1 MPADAF
7 IQCRVTPQMKELVR
21 ELALREQV
29 TESALVKRLLA
40 VIVRTS
46 TSTPLPRVER
56 SDQTNREARLYV
68 RLDPEDRMMLTDR
81 AAARGMRS
89 ATYVSVLV
97 RSHLRGV
104 APLPKGE
111 LLALKRAI
119 AELTAIGRNL
129 NQIAKASHQET
140 ALPHRR
146 EDLRA
151 ILKVAEALRDHFR
164 ELLKANERSWSD
176 GLPCNG

>member
-7 IQCRVTPQMKELVR
+7 IQCRVTPEMKELVR
-21 ELALREQV
+21 ELARRERIS
-29 TESALVKRLLA
+29 ESALVKQLLD
-40 VIVRTS
+40 VLVRTS
-46 TSTPLPRVER
+46 ASPPHPTVER
-56 SDQTNREARLYV
+56 SDQANRDARLCV
-68 RLDPEDRMMLTDR
+68 RLDPDDRKMLADR

-104 APLPKGE
+104 APLPKDE

-129 NQIAKASHQET
+129 NQIAKASHQGT
-140 ALPHRR
+140 ALSQGR

-151 ILKVAEALRDHFR
+151 MLKIAEALRDHFR
-164 ELLKANERSWSD
+164 ELLKANERSWSG

>member
-1 MPADAF
+1 M
-7 IQCRVTPQMKELVR
+7 V
-21 ELALREQV
+21 LA
-29 TESALVKRLLA
+29 
-40 VIVRTS
+40 
-46 TSTPLPRVER
+46 
-56 SDQTNREARLYV
+56 N
-68 RLDPEDRMMLTDR
+68 R

-104 APLPKGE
+104 APLPKDE

-129 NQIAKASHQET
+129 NQIAKASHQGT
-140 ALPHRR
+140 ALPPGR

-151 ILKVAEALRDHFR
+151 MLKIAEGLRDHFR
-164 ELLKANERSWSD
+164 ELLKANERSWSE
-176 GLPCNG
+176 GLPCHG